1 MTGRWTSTATS
12 PGARTCSHAWT
23 AAASPALA
31 GAPVASGLAWWESGW
46 YAVVWI
52 IFGGVGMLA
61 ICLGPWIYLAWK
73 AGMLEER
80 PHRREKETGL
90 RCLWCGKRIGGGRF
104 CTGTHY
110 NLFVARYGRA
120 DARRRG

>member
-1 MTGRWTSTATS
+1 
-12 PGARTCSHAWT
+12 
-23 AAASPALA
+23 
-31 GAPVASGLAWWESGW
+31 VASGLAWWESGW

-52 IFGGVGMLA
+52 IFGGVGMPA

-80 PHRREKETGL
+80 PPRREKETGL
-90 RCLWCGKRIGGGRF
+90 RCLWCGKRIDGGRF

-110 NLFVARYGRA
+110 NLFVARYGRQTHDAEA
-120 DARRRG
+120 DQAGTVRFSPGIRLT